1 LSKKFRQPTLNLE
14 ARIAPICHKKPKFSG
29 LRGKA
34 KIQIISGLYIALQYA
49 ANPPQDRTDQ
59 KRGGIAYIS
68 SNHCAVK
75 TGACMSALKRM
86 TVAACALLPLAAA
99 FSAQAD
105 ELTFRCVNTAS
116 HATWNL
122 KIDLAKSTADGFQ
135 AQINAASVTWRDVA
149 HGGSYELDRATGKL
163 TFSNSSST
171 GGYMLFHHCQQLK

>member
-14 ARIAPICHKKPKFSG
+14 ARIAPICHKKRKFAGSPE
-29 LRGKA
+29 KA
-34 KIQIISGLYIALQYA
+34 KIQIISDLYIAPQYA

-59 KRGGIAYIS
+59 KRGSIAYIS
-68 SNHCAVK
+68 SSQS
-75 TGACMSALKRM
+75 GACVSALKR
-86 TVAACALLPLAAA
+86 TTIAACTLLTLAAV

-122 KIDLAKSTADGFQ
+122 KIDPAKSTADGFP
-135 AQINAASVTWRDVA
+135 AQINAASVTWRDVT
-149 HGGSYELDRATGKL
+149 HGGSYELDRASGKL

-171 GGYMLFHHCQQLK
+171 GGYMLFHRCQQLR

>member
-29 LRGKA
+29 LREKT
-34 KIQIISGLYIALQYA
+34 KIQIISDVYIAPQYS
-49 ANPPQDRTDQ
+49 PQDRTDQ
-59 KRGGIAYIS
+59 KEVALPIFRAIIAGSKRGS
-68 SNHCAVK
+68 CV
-75 TGACMSALKRM
+75 SALKRM
-86 TVAACALLPLAAA
+86 SIAVCALLPLAAA
-99 FSAQAD
+99 FSVRAD

-122 KIDLAKSTADGFQ
+122 KIDLAKSTADGFP
-135 AQINAASVTWRDVA
+135 AKINAVSVAWRDVT
-149 HGGSYELDRATGKL
+149 HGGSYELDRSSGEL